1 MDFKHKPS
9 AHYQNGNNYMEHQP
23 QHQHRMPY
31 NELSTNQSLLHH
43 INTTT
48 ANKQHQEQHQQHLMD
63 ANEYQNQ
70 QKYHQNNMYVKS
82 HYHSP
87 KSRHL
92 RRRARSECLS
102 PSRSPQHYQNHS
114 SHQERLNLK
123 NHASAGYAKEQLHGM
138 DLWRIH
144 RRDEPLKQYRETIQ
158 YQHELPVHET
168 YKHRFHNLQIDGKSV
183 QFEELEPARDEMDG
197 YNSWHQRRRFRASS
211 ESASQDY
218 YYRESYPDVEDVRA
232 KKTRD
237 SMSSPV
243 KERRSVPSHHVTN
256 PKNSFSVLVN
266 NTTHYRYSPKSKV
279 RSHYV
284 GHKVGVV
291 RVSSPL
297 HKARMQM
304 WKSQSSSTSNSIP
317 STESNST
324 PETPQIDDDD
334 QDIDDDDDDEDPPY
348 GPGDQIDDDMTDPED
363 NYETSLSVNSS
374 VATPAPTINTDC
386 VHGGRVLSSPFAPS
400 LFPFVPPY
408 ITFATFDEKGPEIPP
423 VIHKQLKWKLT
434 TITPLLVRK
443 VILNTGFRLMKSEYD
458 VLSDVLSCTIPKC
471 FQTPLC
477 CDSMFNYVILHCSF
491 LLVFI
496 LSFLPLKL
504 AIKTLS
510 FITNI
515 QKQTSSTRWYK
526 IQMRISFRT
535 QRLGRNLG

>member
-1 MDFKHKPS
+1 
-9 AHYQNGNNYMEHQP
+9 MEHQ
-23 QHQHRMPY
+23 HRTTY

-43 INTTT
+43 INTTS
-48 ANKQHQEQHQQHLMD
+48 NQHQEQQHLSD
-63 ANEYQNQ
+63 LNDYQNQ
-70 QKYHQNNMYVKS
+70 QKPHQHNMYVKS

-102 PSRSPQHYQNHS
+102 PSRSPQHYQNHPQ
-114 SHQERLNLK
+114 HQERLNLK
-123 NHASAGYAKEQLHGM
+123 SNHLSNGYVKEQQQQNGIDM
-138 DLWRIH
+138 WRIH
-144 RRDEPLKQYRETIQ
+144 RREEPMKQYRE
-158 YQHELPVHET
+158 YQHELPSHET

-183 QFEELEPARDEMDG
+183 QFVQDLDLDRAHNDMEENYDL
-197 YNSWHQRRRFRASS
+197 WHQRRRFRASS

-218 YYRESYPDVEDVRA
+218 YFRETYPDMDDFRVKR
-232 KKTRD
+232 TRD
-237 SMSSPV
+237 AINSPA

-266 NTTHYRYSPKSKV
+266 NTTHYRFSPKSKV

-334 QDIDDDDDDEDPPY
+334 DQDIDDDDDEDEPPMVH
-348 GPGDQIDDDMTDPED
+348 GDQLVDDDMTDPED
-363 NYETSLSVNSS
+363 NYESSLSVSS
-374 VATPAPTINTDC
+374 SERSIAAPAPTINTDC
-386 VHGGRVLSSPFAPS
+386 VHGGRVLGAPFAPS

-408 ITFATFDEKGPEIPP
+408 ITFATFEEKGPEIPP
-423 VIHKQLKWKLT
+423 IIHKQLKWKLT

-443 VILNTGFRLMKSEYD
+443 VILNTGFRLMKSE
-458 VLSDVLSCTIPKC
+458 
-471 FQTPLC
+471 
-477 CDSMFNYVILHCSF
+477 
-491 LLVFI
+491 
-496 LSFLPLKL
+496 
-504 AIKTLS
+504 
-510 FITNI
+510 
-515 QKQTSSTRWYK
+515 
-526 IQMRISFRT
+526 
-535 QRLGRNLG
+535 

>member
-1 MDFKHKPS
+1 MDFKHKPT
-9 AHYQNGNNYMEHQP
+9 AHYQNGNNYMEHL
-23 QHQHRMPY
+23 HRTPY

-48 ANKQHQEQHQQHLMD
+48 ANKHQEQHQQQQQLMD

-70 QKYHQNNMYVKS
+70 QKYHQHNMYVKN

-102 PSRSPQHYQNHS
+102 PSRSPQHYQNHHH
-114 SHQERLNLK
+114 HQERLNLK
-123 NHASAGYAKEQLHGM
+123 HHVTNGYAKEQPNGM

-144 RRDEPLKQYRETIQ
+144 RHEEPMKQYRD
-158 YQHELPVHET
+158 YQHELPQHET

-183 QFEELEPARDEMDG
+183 QFEELEPAHDEMDDG
-197 YNSWHQRRRFRASS
+197 NYTLWHQRRRFRASS

-218 YYRESYPDVEDVRA
+218 YYRESYPDIEDVRV
-232 KKTRD
+232 KRTRD
-237 SMSSPV
+237 AMNSPARER
-243 KERRSVPSHHVTN
+243 ERRSVPSHHVTN

-334 QDIDDDDDDEDPPY
+334 DQDIDDDDDEEEPPLIY
-348 GPGDQIDDDMTDPED
+348 GPGDQLIDDDMTDPED
-363 NYETSLSVNSS
+363 NYESSLSVSS
-374 VATPAPTINTDC
+374 SERSLAAPTPTINTDC
-386 VHGGRVLSSPFAPS
+386 VHGGRVLSAPFAPS

-408 ITFATFDEKGPEIPP
+408 ITFATFEEKGPEIPAI
-423 VIHKQLKWKLT
+423 IHKQLKWKLT

-443 VILNTGFRLMKSEYD
+443 VILNTGFRLMKSE
-458 VLSDVLSCTIPKC
+458 
-471 FQTPLC
+471 
-477 CDSMFNYVILHCSF
+477 
-491 LLVFI
+491 
-496 LSFLPLKL
+496 
-504 AIKTLS
+504 
-510 FITNI
+510 
-515 QKQTSSTRWYK
+515 
-526 IQMRISFRT
+526 
-535 QRLGRNLG
+535 

>member
-1 MDFKHKPS
+1 
-9 AHYQNGNNYMEHQP
+9 MEHQP
-23 QHQHRMPY
+23 QHHYRAPY

-43 INTTT
+43 INTS
-48 ANKQHQEQHQQHLMD
+48 NKQQEQHQHQQHLMD

-70 QKYHQNNMYVKS
+70 QKYHQQNMYVKS

-102 PSRSPQHYQNHS
+102 PSRSPQHYQSHPH
-114 SHQERLNLK
+114 HQERLNLK
-123 NHASAGYAKEQLHGM
+123 NHASNSYAKDQLNPA
-138 DLWRIH
+138 DIWRIH
-144 RRDEPLKQYRETIQ
+144 RREQLPEPMNKYRDF
-158 YQHELPVHET
+158 QHELPSNET

-183 QFEELEPARDEMDG
+183 QFEELEPANDEMDNN
-197 YNSWHQRRRFRASS
+197 YSLWHQRRRFRASS

-218 YYRESYPDVEDVRA
+218 YVRENYPDLEEVRL
-232 KKTRD
+232 KRTREA
-237 SMSSPV
+237 MSSPV

-266 NTTHYRYSPKSKV
+266 NTSHYRYSPKSKV

-291 RVSSPL
+291 RVTSPL

-324 PETPQIDDDD
+324 PETPQMDDDD
-334 QDIDDDDDDEDPPY
+334 QDLDDDDDDEDEPPLMY
-348 GPGDQIDDDMTDPED
+348 GPGDQIIDDDMTDPED
-363 NYETSLSVNSS
+363 NYESSLSVSS
-374 VATPAPTINTDC
+374 SERSLAAPAPTINTDC
-386 VHGGRVLSSPFAPS
+386 VHGGRVLSAPFAPS

-408 ITFATFDEKGPEIPP
+408 ITFATFEEKGPEIPP

-443 VILNTGFRLMKSEYD
+443 VILNTGFRLMKSE
-458 VLSDVLSCTIPKC
+458 
-471 FQTPLC
+471 
-477 CDSMFNYVILHCSF
+477 
-491 LLVFI
+491 
-496 LSFLPLKL
+496 
-504 AIKTLS
+504 
-510 FITNI
+510 
-515 QKQTSSTRWYK
+515 
-526 IQMRISFRT
+526 
-535 QRLGRNLG
+535 